1 MKKLLLTLIAVL
13 TLTSVAVA
21 ETYTLPAADQ
31 KWNSYTWNNVGDN
44 IEGTVE
50 NFTLLLEKNTSSST
64 LVSPDQYSIRVYAGA
79 RLTITAPSG
88 ITFKSVVININ
99 TTGNKASAV
108 TVSEGW
114 TASAMADNKVTLTS
128 ETAQSSV
135 TFDGAGKQLRVASLV
150 IEGEGTP
157 APVKDPANL
166 HFPQAS
172 YTVKLGE
179 AFTAPALSRDT
190 DAAPVYSSSNPE
202 VATVEASTG
211 TVTIVAAGT
220 TVITAETAET
230 EDFAAG
236 KASYTLD
243 VVDPNAP
250 GATIDNPM
258 TVAQALEACTAEGT
272 KGVFVKGIITETK
285 EWSAQYKNVDY
296 YIADKADDTET
307 LMVYRGKWGDIA
319 NKPAD
324 NQPEVGATVIVKGDL
339 IFYGN
344 KTKEFTSGSQIV
356 SYDITGVVESVA
368 APTFDPEAGAVAKG
382 TEVTIA
388 TATEGAS
395 IYYTLDGTE
404 PTAASTLYSAP
415 VVVNDALTIK
425 AIAVKEGMKDS
436 EVATASYVIKSDV
449 STTGAQFN
457 FTDPSTLTPAYT
469 LEQATDD
476 GTTGNKLIDVK
487 DVTFTKDGISLVTT
501 GTGTAPRL
509 YYQTKNEAWSYRIYK
524 NSTLTISCSD
534 SQSLVSIVFDTQTSS
549 YATALGNATFSTGA
563 YNKDEKTLNLGDG
576 VKSVTITPGATIGFN
591 GIAVNYSGTSAVSD
605 IAVEEAEGEAVYY
618 NLQGVRVANPE
629 NGLYIRVQGKK
640 AVKVLVR

>member
-563 YNKDEKTLNLGDG
+563 YNKDEKTLSLGDG